1 MGARVQS
8 HYFPSCI
15 LWGIYSGGV
24 NSWGIYSG
32 VIYSW
37 SYLFRGYLFMELFIH
52 GGVYSGVIYSGGVFS
67 GGVYSGG
74 IYSELFIPGVFIPS
88 TTYRVFFSPFGPK
101 LKRQKTQEITIT
113 QGFFPKTQN
122 FGKFWGEKVEFWQKI
137 GSFDKNSTKTQGFFS
152 ETQAFFLKTQFSGKS
167 TWRTCQWMGEK
178 KPLP

>member
-74 IYSELFIPGVFIPS
+74 IYSELFIPGVFIHGTVRNPCANKKKTLPPPKIFARYWVITWKMLSANAPMLYKFCVQNPS
-88 TTYRVFFSPFGPK
+88 
-101 LKRQKTQEITIT
+101 
-113 QGFFPKTQN
+113 QN
-122 FGKFWGEKVEFWQKI
+122 NICFWNFLLVTVNLVNALLV
-137 GSFDKNSTKTQGFFS
+137 NS
-152 ETQAFFLKTQFSGKS
+152 
-167 TWRTCQWMGEK
+167 
-178 KPLP
+178 

>member
-1 MGARVQS
+1 MGTRVQS

-37 SYLFRGYLFMELFIH
+37 SYLFLGYLFMELFIH

-74 IYSELFIPGVFIPS
+74 IYSELFIPGVFIHG
-88 TTYRVFFSPFGPK
+88 TKHHIKTIWKIENNFNRIARNFFTFIQHLFSQQFFKQWHRGYFALSLNIED
-101 LKRQKTQEITIT
+101 LK
-113 QGFFPKTQN
+113 
-122 FGKFWGEKVEFWQKI
+122 
-137 GSFDKNSTKTQGFFS
+137 SD
-152 ETQAFFLKTQFSGKS
+152 A
-167 TWRTCQWMGEK
+167 
-178 KPLP
+178 